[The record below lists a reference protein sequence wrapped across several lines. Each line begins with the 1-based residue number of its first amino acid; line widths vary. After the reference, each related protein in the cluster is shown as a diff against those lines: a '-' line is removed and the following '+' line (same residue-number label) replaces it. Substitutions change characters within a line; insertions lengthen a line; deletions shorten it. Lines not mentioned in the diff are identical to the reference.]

1 MTITFSHQKGGIGKS
16 TLTFHLAGAFR
27 KLGKDPLLIDLDVQ
41 NTITDLNQIR
51 KFIGHDPFKVV
62 QCHNARMLA
71 KIVEESTNDVILI
84 DTGGFDTDINRAAI
98 YLADLV
104 VTPANDRLPE
114 VLGLKKYEQILK
126 QIGEST
132 GEKIAA
138 GILINYVHP
147 TASDFSRLEEFAEN
161 SQQFNLLNTIIRQRA
176 DFHRAFEDGSTVTE
190 MTAFSKAS
198 GEVMQLAQELIN
210 TIDQGA

>member
-16 TLTFHLAGAFR
+16 TLTYHLAGAFR
-27 KLGKDPLLIDLDVQ
+27 SMGKEPLMIDLDVQ

-51 KFIGHDPFKVV
+51 KLTGNEPFRVL
-62 QCHNARMLA
+62 QCHNAKLLA
-71 KIVEESTNDVILI
+71 KIIEESTNDVILI

-114 VLGLKKYEQILK
+114 VLGLKKYEQILN
-126 QIGEST
+126 QISENT
-132 GEKIAA
+132 GDAINARV
-138 GILINYVHP
+138 LINYAHP
-147 TASDFSRLEEFAEN
+147 SATDFTRLEAFTKGSKHFGLFE
-161 SQQFNLLNTIIRQRA
+161 TIVRQRA

-190 MTAFSKAS
+190 ITSFSKAS
-198 GEVMQLAQELIN
+198 QEIQRLVDEI
-210 TIDQGA
+210 IAIVEE